1 MTAKK
6 PGFATHY
13 LRYSTGNLL
22 VIVAGLVSF
31 PILTRLLE
39 NTSVGGETREDTGL
53 IGSVASKAG
62 LGGLVPYLKGVKEL
76 TMIDDISLETG
87 DGYDD
92 LSLVFGSWLTP
103 RLYVSYG
110 KNMLEE
116 SGAFNT
122 RYLLG
127 KGFSIRTETGPLQ
140 SGGDLRWEF
149 EH

>member
-1 MTAKK
+1 M
-6 PGFATHY
+6 
-13 LRYSTGNLL
+13 
-22 VIVAGLVSF
+22 
-31 PILTRLLE
+31 
-39 NTSVGGETREDTGL
+39 
-53 IGSVASKAG
+53 ASKAG
-62 LGGLVPYLKGVKEL
+62 LGGLVPYLQGVKEL

-103 RLYVSYG
+103 RFYVSYG
-110 KNMLEE
+110 KNMLDE